1 MTMVKPMDETQ
12 SRTLLQSATIGRL
25 GCIVNDAPY
34 VVPINFV
41 FDKNRV
47 YSHSLQGTKIEALR
61 GNPRTCL
68 QVDVI
73 HSPVHWSSVIAFGAF
88 KEVTDADER
97 HQVIKKIL
105 GRFPMLTPVEST
117 IARDGGPPE
126 VVVFQIEIDKISG
139 VTEGDDSDFEMLEQ
153 LGSRTDEF

>member
-1 MTMVKPMDETQ
+1 MVKTMSEMQ
-12 SRTLLQSATIGRL
+12 SRKLLQSATVGRL

-41 FDKNRV
+41 FDKNRI
-47 YSHSLQGTKIEALR
+47 YSHSLPGTKIEALR
-61 GNPRTCL
+61 GHPRSCL

-73 HSPVHWSSVIAFGAF
+73 HSPLHWSSVIAFGDF

-97 HQVIKKIL
+97 HQVLSKIL
-105 GRFPMLTPVEST
+105 GKFPMLTPVEST
-117 IARDGGPPE
+117 IALDGGPSE

-139 VTEGDDSDFEMLEQ
+139 VTEGEDSDFEMLEQ
-153 LGSRTDEF
+153 LGSRTDDF

>member
-1 MTMVKPMDETQ
+1 MSEMQ
-12 SRTLLQSATIGRL
+12 SRTLLQSATVGRL

-41 FDKNRV
+41 FDKNYV

-61 GNPRTCL
+61 GHPRSCL

-73 HSPVHWSSVIAFGAF
+73 HSPLHWSSVIAFGAF
-88 KEVTDADER
+88 KEVTEAYER
-97 HQVIKKIL
+97 HQIIRKIL

-117 IARDGGPPE
+117 ISMNGGPSE
-126 VVVFQIEIDKISG
+126 VIVFQIEIDKISG
-139 VTEGDDSDFEMLEQ
+139 VTEGDDSDFEMLER
-153 LGSRTDEF
+153 LGSRTDDF